1 MTINSLFAIA
11 MLLFIAVLAVSTVMV
26 SIALFKEI
34 KKLKNEAVPSLEKEA
49 EEN

>member
-1 MTINSLFAIA
+1 MTINSLIAIA
-11 MLLFIAVLAVSTVMV
+11 MLLFIAALAISTVMV

-34 KKLKNEAVPSLEKEA
+34 KKLKSETATSFEKEV

>member
-1 MTINSLFAIA
+1 MTINSLLAIT
-11 MLLFIAVLAVSTVMV
+11 MLVFIVALGISTVMV

-34 KKLKNEAVPSLEKEA
+34 KKLKSETAPSFEKEV